1 MKKKRKNIIFC
12 IAVICCIIVCLFII
26 ITKVFN
32 IELYL
37 IKHHEM
43 QLSEYTLKFYGD
55 LEKTHILK
63 VYEGSIR
70 RATLPISI
78 ENEIFDEANK
88 LIPYLDD
95 VNGDGHPDLF
105 IPHSKDNNLDFRY
118 AIFTWDNE
126 SEMFTDTGVLG
137 DLANIEVDL
146 NENTIT
152 SKMLLRT
159 GVTESQPN
167 LTEEYELKNVYTE
180 YKLADCAFVEYRKL
194 SLTYY
199 SESDI
204 YCYSIY
210 EYNSETKE
218 LEYFDEQWMD
228 AEEAKIITLP

>member
-1 MKKKRKNIIFC
+1 MKKKRKNIIFYVV
-12 IAVICCIIVCLFII
+12 AICCIIVCLFIL
-26 ITKVFN
+26 ITNVFN

-43 QLSEYTLKFYGD
+43 QMGEYTLKFYGD
-55 LEKTHILK
+55 LDKTHILK

-70 RATLPISI
+70 RATLPISV

-88 LIPYLDD
+88 LTPYLDD

-105 IPHSKDNNLDFRY
+105 VPHSKDDNLDFRY

-146 NENTIT
+146 YENTVT
-152 SKMLLRT
+152 SKMLLRAEVAGT
-159 GVTESQPN
+159 QPN
-167 LTEEYELKNVYTE
+167 LTEEYETKNVYTE
-180 YKLADCAFVEYRKL
+180 YKLIDGNFVAYREI
-194 SLTYY
+194 SLTYFLA
-199 SESDI
+199 ENI

-210 EYNSETKE
+210 EYNSQTNE

-228 AEEAKIITLP
+228 AEEAKNIILP

>member
-1 MKKKRKNIIFC
+1 MNKKRKNIIFYVV
-12 IAVICCIIVCLFII
+12 AICCIIVCLFII
-26 ITKVFN
+26 ITNVFN

-43 QLSEYTLKFYGD
+43 QLNEYTLKFYGD
-55 LEKTHILK
+55 FEKTHVLK

-70 RATLPISI
+70 RATVPILV

-95 VNGDGHPDLF
+95 VNGDGHLDLF
-105 IPHSKDNNLDFRY
+105 VPHSKDNNLDFRY
-118 AIFTWDNE
+118 AIFTWDNN
-126 SEMFTDTGVLG
+126 SSMFTDTGVLY
-137 DLANIEVDL
+137 DLANIDVDL
-146 NENTIT
+146 NENTVT

-159 GVTESQPN
+159 VVAEAQPN
-167 LTEEYELKNVYTE
+167 LPEEYELKNVYTE
-180 YKLADCAFVEYRKL
+180 YKLIDGAFVSYREL

-210 EYNSETKE
+210 EYNSESKE
-218 LEYFDEQWMD
+218 LEYLDEQWID
-228 AEEAKIITLP
+228 AEDAQNITLP

>member
-1 MKKKRKNIIFC
+1 MKKKRKNIIFYA
-12 IAVICCIIVCLFII
+12 AVICCIIVCLFII
-26 ITKVFN
+26 ITNVFN

-43 QLSEYTLKFYGD
+43 QLNEYTLKFYGD

-70 RATLPISI
+70 RATVPLLV

-88 LIPYLDD
+88 LMPYLED

-105 IPHSKDNNLDFRY
+105 VPHSKDNNLDFRY
-118 AIFTWDNE
+118 AIFIWDNN
-126 SEMFTDTGVLG
+126 SSMFTDTGVLC
-137 DLANIEVDL
+137 DLANIDVDL
-146 NENTIT
+146 NENTVT

-159 GVTESQPN
+159 VVAEAQPN
-167 LTEEYELKNVYTE
+167 LPEEYELQNVYTE
-180 YKLADCAFVEYRKL
+180 YKLADGAFVEYRKL

-218 LEYFDEQWMD
+218 LECFDEQWMD
-228 AEEAKIITLP
+228 AEEAKNITLP

>member
-180 YKLADCAFVEYRKL
+180 YKLADGAFVEYRKL

-228 AEEAKIITLP
+228 AEEAKNITLP